1 VRGLIDANTPIGVTT
16 SWRDQ
21 DKIIQARAKI
31 ADALVQQCIDNG
43 LTVATARDVFDRAE
57 AKLEMLIND
66 CPVAQLC
73 TRPTS
78 PTGSQKP

>member
-1 VRGLIDANTPIGVTT
+1 MVDVNTPIGVTT

-21 DKIIQARAKI
+21 DAIIQARAKI

-73 TRPTS
+73 ARPTS

>member
-1 VRGLIDANTPIGVTT
+1 MIDANSPIGVTA

-78 PTGSQKP
+78 PTGNQKP

>member
-1 VRGLIDANTPIGVTT
+1 LVDVNSSFLVTT
-16 SWRDQ
+16 SWREQ
-21 DKIIQARAKI
+21 DEIIQPREKI

-43 LTVATARDVFDRAE
+43 LTVATSRDVFDRAE

-66 CPVAQLC
+66 FPVAQLC
-73 TRPTS
+73 TRQTS

>member
-1 VRGLIDANTPIGVTT
+1 MNINAYIHADGATGWDEIEEIISAREAITDEVVEVFVR
-16 SWRDQ
+16 
-21 DKIIQARAKI
+21 
-31 ADALVQQCIDNG
+31 NG

-66 CPVAQLC
+66 FPVAQLC